1 MKKLFAYIPLLML
14 LFACGSEEDLSGQQ
28 GEHPKGVVEMPVVI
42 ALSGNTSKEMQTRA
56 GEKEN
61 TDEVHKPAM
70 PGIAN
75 VDKVMLYI
83 FKSEKQ
89 AQKDF
94 INPDE
99 YTYMSCLALTD
110 FINVSNGS
118 ITIKHNGK
126 DMSIPVHNGDK
137 VAVGNIKLDPETCYV
152 IWTVA
157 YAKSQ
162 EELFDIAVT
171 ENTTLSELKVQ
182 LKGTTNTTPELF
194 VGCLYCNQ
202 EEADGSWTNMQE
214 FSTTYPISDFN
225 ESTLLFGQLY
235 RSVGRVSV
243 TLTDIPEDIQVISL
257 VSSIFPRSLPA
268 FNKLFMEN
276 SADPYSYCYP
286 MGYYNEKLTGEE
298 NGTTVATTTVQ
309 TINGQRTATLSSFFF
324 PFTQATSETDQ
335 SSTAPA
341 INRAYF
347 YVCTDKGDK
356 YMVKCADQAVE
367 LPTIWM
373 MLYEVL
379 ISQNTFIVPINWDTR
394 ISGKF
399 ETLKQGNLKIDLSEM
414 GSEIIGQLK

>member
-14 LFACGSEEDLSGQQ
+14 LFACSSEEDLTGQQ

-56 GEKEN
+56 GEEEN

-70 PGIAN
+70 PGTAN

-83 FKSEKQ
+83 FKSENQ

-137 VAVGNIKLDPETCYV
+137 VAVGNIKLDPKTCYV

-171 ENTTLSELKVQ
+171 ENTTKLSELKVQ
-182 LKGTTNTTPELF
+182 LAGTTNTTPELF

-202 EEADGSWTNMQE
+202 EEVDGSWTNMQE
-214 FSTTYPISDFN
+214 YSTTRPIFDFN
-225 ESTLLFGQLY
+225 ESMVLFGQLY

-243 TLTDIPEDIQVISL
+243 TLTDIPEDIHEISL
-257 VSSIFPRSLPA
+257 VSSIFPTTHPA
-268 FNKLFMEN
+268 FNNAFIGEAIAPK
-276 SADPYSYCYP
+276 SYCYP
-286 MGYYNEKLTGEE
+286 MGYCNETLEK
-298 NGTTVATTTVQ
+298 NDKIVATTKVQ
-309 TINGQRTATLSSFFF
+309 QINGIRSATVSSFFF
-324 PFTQATSETDQ
+324 PFSEL
-335 SSTAPA
+335 APKKGTGNSPTN
-341 INRAYF
+341 NRTYF
-347 YVCTDKGDK
+347 YIKAGTEQYLVKCTDPG
-356 YMVKCADQAVE
+356 VTIE
-367 LPTIWM
+367 TIWT
-373 MLYEVL
+373 MLFEVL

>member
-14 LFACGSEEDLSGQQ
+14 LFACSSEEDLTGQQ

-56 GEKEN
+56 GEEEKK
-61 TDEVHKPAM
+61 DEVHKPVM
-70 PGIAN
+70 PGTAN

-83 FKSEKQ
+83 FKSENPT
-89 AQKDF
+89 QKDV

-99 YTYMSCLALTD
+99 YTYMSRLELTD

-137 VAVGNIKLDPETCYV
+137 VAVGNIKLDPNTCYV

-162 EELFDIAVT
+162 EELFNIVAT
-171 ENTTLSELKVQ
+171 ETTTLSELKVQ
-182 LKGTTNTTPELF
+182 LAETTNTTPELF

-214 FSTTYPISDFN
+214 FSTTRPIFDFN
-225 ESTLLFGQLY
+225 ESMLLFGQLY

-243 TLTDIPEDIQVISL
+243 TLTDIPEDIHEISL
-257 VSSIFPRSLPA
+257 VSSIFPTTHPA
-268 FNKLFMEN
+268 FNNAFIEATAPKF
-276 SADPYSYCYP
+276 YCYP
-286 MGYYNEKLTGEE
+286 MGYCNETLEKT
-298 NGTTVATTTVQ
+298 NKIVATTKVQ
-309 TINGQRTATLSSFFF
+309 LINGIRSATVSSFFF
-324 PFTQATSETDQ
+324 PFSE
-335 SSTAPA
+335 SAPKKGTENSPTN
-341 INRAYF
+341 NRTYF
-347 YVCTDKGDK
+347 YIQAGDK
-356 YMVKCADQAVE
+356 QYLVKCADPGITIE
-367 LPTIWM
+367 TIWT